1 MNELQYLGSYWRTRE
16 EEIMQFLQILKGMKK
31 KIRPHIP
38 RKAIPIAVSMNSTFM
53 RILCWYIGLWDT
65 WYIKRTEFARLPPA
79 SLRYRVHGAPD
90 IDGFLSAG
98 KKCSQDIETALMKIN
113 KNLSSFKHIL
123 DFGCGCGRTLIW
135 FANHS
140 KSSRFYGT
148 DIDAEA
154 ISWCRNNLDF
164 ANFSINQSLPPLPYP
179 SEMFDLIYAIS
190 VFTHLNEE
198 YQFHWLSELKRI
210 AKPEAIVLLTVHGR
224 HCWMNLPRE
233 DVAKIERTGFVFITT
248 NAMKD
253 IFPEWY
259 QVAYHTKEYVFDR
272 YAKYFDIVDYI
283 PRGLHDHQ
291 DAIIL
296 QKV

>member
-1 MNELQYLGSYWRTRE
+1 MKSISILVKIWRV
-16 EEIMQFLQILKGMKK
+16 IKSHL
-31 KIRPHIP
+31 P
-38 RKAIPIAVSMNSTFM
+38 RKTLPILIFIKRTLM
-53 RILCWYIGLWDT
+53 RFLCWYVGLWDKR
-65 WYIKRTEFARLPPA
+65 YLKRTGFAHLPPA
-79 SLRYRVHGAPD
+79 SLRYRTHGAPD
-90 IDGFLSAG
+90 IESFLNVG
-98 KKCSQDIETALMKIN
+98 KKCSKDIEGTLARID
-113 KNLSSFKHIL
+113 KNLSSFKNIL

-135 FANHS
+135 FVNHS
-140 KSSRFYGT
+140 KSSSFYGT